1 MFCTAFVG
9 RKQTIY
15 LTNFTYLLNNLTNEK
30 TAKSKISRFVIY
42 ILAII
47 YLLW

>member
-30 TAKSKISRFVIY
+30 RPNQKFQG
-42 ILAII
+42 
-47 YLLW
+47 LLFTL